1 MKIIDFSDRW
11 IDQAR
16 ELLLSAYH
24 EERKAVPVLP
34 ENVFLPGLEAIAHN
48 GLGAAA
54 VDGERLLGFL
64 GAYGVYKP
72 VFYTKD
78 VGGVFSPLHAHAVQQ
93 ENREYIWR
101 RLYQAAGEK
110 WAAAGAGSHA
120 ITIYAHD
127 AEARNTLY
135 TYGFG
140 MRCMDLM
147 RPMSGLETEAASCYE
162 LCDPRHEEITALRR
176 KLAEHL
182 AQSPAFMRDDAQT
195 LENWLNRKRDF
206 PPRTF
211 VAERDGKIIA
221 YMEIQDE
228 GENFA
233 TYDPGTMNICGA
245 YCLKEYRGSGVAGAL
260 LGKMIAV
267 LREEGYTRLG
277 VDCESFN
284 PAAYGFWTKHFDVYT
299 HSVVRRIDENAVCIQ
314 R

>member
-1 MKIIDFSDRW
+1 MKIIDLSDQW
-11 IDQAR
+11 IHQAR
-16 ELLLSAYH
+16 ELLLRAYH

-34 ENVFLPGLEAIAHN
+34 ENVSFPALDAIARN

-54 VDGERLLGFL
+54 VDGEKLLGFL
-64 GAYGVYKP
+64 GAYGVCKP
-72 VFYTKD
+72 VFYTMD
-78 VGGVFSPLHAHAVQQ
+78 VSGVFSPLHAHAVQQ

-110 WAAAGAGSHA
+110 WVAAGAGSHA

-127 AEARNTLY
+127 AGARNALY

-147 RPMSGLETEAASCYE
+147 RPMSGLETDDASCYE
-162 LCDPRHEEITALRR
+162 LHNSRRDEMTALRR

-182 AQSPAFMRDDAQT
+182 AQSPAFLRDDTQT
-195 LENWLNRKRDF
+195 LEGWLNKKCVS
-206 PPRTF
+206 PPRIF
-211 VAERDGKIIA
+211 VAERDGKIVA
-221 YMEIQDE
+221 YMEVQDE

-233 TYDPGTMNICGA
+233 AYDSGTMNICGA
-245 YCLKEYRGSGVAGAL
+245 YCLNEYRGSGIARSL
-260 LGKMIAV
+260 LGKMISI

-284 PAAYGFWTKHFDVYT
+284 PTAFGFWTKYFDAYT
-299 HSVVRRIDENAVCIQ
+299 HSVVRRIDENAVHIPG
-314 R
+314 